1 MNRLEELASFL
12 TRETINSFA
21 TVENGEA
28 VYHLPEGDIYYT
40 EKQTTNNYNFRQ
52 QLNVDKTFQDVHSLT
67 WILGQEVCNQKVE
80 YESVTRYG
88 YDSDMLSSQYIDETE
103 LTNGFTGLMDTW
115 AYISAP
121 WAKSELENRFVSFYS
136 NAAYTYADR
145 YTLSGSIR
153 WDRSN
158 LWGTNSKYQN
168 KPLWSV
174 GASWNINN
182 EAFFNASWVDMLK
195 LRFSYGIGG
204 NIAKDAAPYLT
215 ASYYTSTLVG
225 GQYGS
230 ISSPPNPDL
239 RWEKTTTINV
249 GVDFA
254 FFAGRLSGAFD
265 FYNKNSEDLLANQMG
280 VPTEGFGYSTLTF
293 NNGAMRNRGFE
304 LTLRGDVINR
314 GDWVWNMGYVL
325 SYNKN
330 KVTKINVEAPAYFLQ
345 LDYPESY
352 PRQGKPYNAI
362 YAYKWAGLS
371 AEGEPQIYDAE
382 GNITTTDYTDLDAI
396 HYVGTT
402 VPVYSG
408 SFTNVLTYR
417 NFELSLQILYEG
429 GHKFRSTNIPTIN
442 MGRTDVSVTNKD
454 IMDAWENPG
463 DEAVTD
469 VPRLLFS
476 GISEDY
482 NYDRESIYRG
492 ADIHVYDA
500 SKIMFNN
507 FSLAYRMPVDWV
519 KKIGLGGARLQ
530 FNIENMA
537 TIAFDK
543 DAGYMLGTKDKP
555 NYVLG
560 LYLNF

>member
-1 MNRLEELASFL
+1 MS
-12 TRETINSFA
+12 I
-21 TVENGEA
+21 G
-28 VYHLPEGDIYYT
+28 
-40 EKQTTNNYNFRQ
+40 
-52 QLNVDKTFQDVHSLT
+52 
-67 WILGQEVCNQKVE
+67 
-80 YESVTRYG
+80 
-88 YDSDMLSSQYIDETE
+88 
-103 LTNGFTGLMDTW
+103 
-115 AYISAP
+115 AP

-136 NAAYTYADR
+136 NAAYSYNNRYA
-145 YTLSGSIR
+145 LSASIR

-158 LWGTNSKYQN
+158 LWGTNSEYQN

-182 EAFFNASWVDMLK
+182 ESFFNASWVDMLK

-239 RWEKTTTINV
+239 RWEKTTTVNV

-254 FFAGRLSGAFD
+254 FFAGRMSGTLE
-265 FYNKNSEDLLANQMG
+265 FYNRNSEDLLANQMG

-314 GDWVWNMGYVL
+314 GGFVWNMGYML

-330 KVTKINVEAPAYFLQ
+330 KVTKINVEAPVYYLQ

-352 PRQGKPYNAI
+352 PREGKPYNAV

-382 GNITTTDYTDLDAI
+382 GNVTTTDYTDLDAI

-408 SFTNVLTYR
+408 SFTNVFTYK
-417 NFELSLQILYEG
+417 NLELSVQMLYEG

-442 MGRTDVSVTNKD
+442 MGRTNVSVTNKD
-454 IMDAWENPG
+454 IMHAWEQPG

-469 VPRLLFS
+469 VPRILFS
-476 GISEDY
+476 GISEAY

-492 ADIHVYDA
+492 ADIHVFDA
-500 SKIMFNN
+500 SKIVFNN
-507 FSLAYRMPVDWV
+507 ISLSYRVPNEWV
-519 KKIGLGGARLQ
+519 KKAGLSGAKLQ
-530 FNIENMA
+530 FNVENA
-537 TIAFDK
+537 GTIAFDK

-560 LYLNF
+560 LSLNF